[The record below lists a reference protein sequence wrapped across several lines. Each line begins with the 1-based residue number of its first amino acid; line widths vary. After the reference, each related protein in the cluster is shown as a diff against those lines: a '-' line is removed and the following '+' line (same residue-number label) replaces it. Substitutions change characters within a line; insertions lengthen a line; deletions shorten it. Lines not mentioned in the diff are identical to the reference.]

1 MNAKIIIVFILTL
14 FSSISFS
21 EIDYVTVDAQGNGE
35 TKNEATQEALI
46 NAIGQVNGLQMAAK
60 SKASLSY
67 KATVKDNIEEEES
80 FEELKETVSSKTKGV
95 IRSWSVIS
103 AQPPSGEEYSL
114 WEVEIKATIA
124 RHKMSAQ
131 VNRKRLAVVPFRV
144 LSAVK
149 EKDFSRLFAKS
160 LNAYLTQ
167 SRKFAMIDR
176 KYSHE
181 QKKEL
186 RLIQGSNFKI
196 EEAARTG
203 NQLGADYLILG
214 VIDNAHKKSNTIQMR
229 TTGRSITKTKTQVDL
244 SYRVLDVASGQI
256 KYAGEFSKS
265 FSGEVSFNEAA
276 KVAANGVGRAIVAG
290 IFPIHVVSVNGENI
304 TLGQGG
310 KALKSGDILKL
321 IKYGNKITDPYTGE
335 SLGRVEIE
343 IGSVKITSVQAKT
356 STAKLFKLD
365 VKYDGL
371 DYRDQMIVRF
381 TPSNDKDED
390 QEKAVETEKE
400 IKQKSKDFDK
410 DDDW

>member
-229 TTGRSITKTKTQVDL
+229 TTGRSITKTKT
-244 SYRVLDVASGQI
+244 
-256 KYAGEFSKS
+256 
-265 FSGEVSFNEAA
+265 
-276 KVAANGVGRAIVAG
+276 
-290 IFPIHVVSVNGENI
+290 
-304 TLGQGG
+304 
-310 KALKSGDILKL
+310 
-321 IKYGNKITDPYTGE
+321 
-335 SLGRVEIE
+335 
-343 IGSVKITSVQAKT
+343 
-356 STAKLFKLD
+356 
-365 VKYDGL
+365 
-371 DYRDQMIVRF
+371 
-381 TPSNDKDED
+381 
-390 QEKAVETEKE
+390 
-400 IKQKSKDFDK
+400 
-410 DDDW
+410 

>member
-1 MNAKIIIVFILTL
+1 
-14 FSSISFS
+14 
-21 EIDYVTVDAQGNGE
+21 
-35 TKNEATQEALI
+35 
-46 NAIGQVNGLQMAAK
+46 
-60 SKASLSY
+60 
-67 KATVKDNIEEEES
+67 
-80 FEELKETVSSKTKGV
+80 
-95 IRSWSVIS
+95 
-103 AQPPSGEEYSL
+103 
-114 WEVEIKATIA
+114 
-124 RHKMSAQ
+124 
-131 VNRKRLAVVPFRV
+131 
-144 LSAVK
+144 
-149 EKDFSRLFAKS
+149 
-160 LNAYLTQ
+160 
-167 SRKFAMIDR
+167 
-176 KYSHE
+176 
-181 QKKEL
+181 
-186 RLIQGSNFKI
+186 
-196 EEAARTG
+196 
-203 NQLGADYLILG
+203 
-214 VIDNAHKKSNTIQMR
+214 
-229 TTGRSITKTKTQVDL
+229 
-244 SYRVLDVASGQI
+244 VLDVASGQI